1 MRMLIQDTLT
11 SPDSTAG
18 GALVPLLNVFGIDA
32 SLLARRGVEALFIL
46 LLAWVAVRIARVLTS
61 RFERRFAP
69 EPGIERDEDALRAKT
84 LAQLLNSVITVAV
97 VVAALLTILNLFI
110 PIGPLL
116 AGVGV
121 LGLAFSFGAQ
131 SLVKDVISG
140 FFMLLEN
147 QFVVGDIVELGG
159 KGGVVERMSLRM
171 VALRDVEGVLHMI
184 PNGAINSVSNRTRGW
199 ARAIV
204 DVGVA
209 YKENVDEV
217 MRVARSVLE
226 EFYGD
231 PEWRPR
237 LTAEPAVW
245 GVQALAESSV
255 DIRVIA
261 DTKPGKQWEVKR
273 ELHRRL
279 KNRFDAEG
287 IEIPFPQRTL
297 HVRGTNTLPTIEQHR

>member
-1 MRMLIQDTLT
+1 MFMQDSSATADTTT
-11 SPDSTAG
+11 SGILA
-18 GALVPLLNVFGIDA
+18 PLLRAIDIDA
-32 SLLARRGVEALFIL
+32 ALLVRTGLEAAVIL
-46 LLAWVAVRIARVLTS
+46 LLAWIALRVARVLTG
-61 RFERRFAP
+61 RFERKFTLEVGA
-69 EPGIERDEDALRAKT
+69 ERDEDALRART
-84 LAQLLNSVITVAV
+84 MTQLLNSVITVIV

-159 KGGVVERMSLRM
+159 KSGVVERMSLRM
-171 VALRDVEGVLHMI
+171 VAIRDVEGVLHMI
-184 PNGAINSVSNRTRGW
+184 PNGTIDSVSNKTRGW
-199 ARAIV
+199 ARAVI

-209 YKENVDEV
+209 YKEDVDEV
-217 MRVARSVLE
+217 IRVSRSVLE
-226 EFYGD
+226 EFWSD
-231 PEWRPR
+231 PEWRSR
-237 LTAEPAVW
+237 LAAEPAVW

-261 DTKPGKQWEVKR
+261 DTKPGRQWDVKR
-273 ELHRRL
+273 ELNRRL
-279 KNRFDAEG
+279 KKRFDSEG
-287 IEIPFPQRTL
+287 IEIPFPQRTV
-297 HVRGTNTLPTIEQHR
+297 HVRKVGPPLDMRSPS

>member
-1 MRMLIQDTLT
+1 MLIQDTLS
-11 SPDSTAG
+11 SPDTTAN
-18 GALVPLLNVFGIDA
+18 GALVPLLRVFDIDT
-32 SLLARRGVEALFIL
+32 SLMARKGVEALAIL
-46 LLAWVAVRIARVLTS
+46 LLAWVALRIARVLTG
-61 RFERRFAP
+61 RFERQFAP
-69 EPGIERDEDALRAKT
+69 EPGAERDEDALRAKT

-97 VVAALLTILNLFI
+97 VVAAVLTILNLFI

-159 KGGVVERMSLRM
+159 KGGVVERMTLRM
-171 VALRDVEGVLHMI
+171 VAIRDVEGVLHMI
-184 PNGAINSVSNRTRGW
+184 PNGAIDSVSNRTRGW

-217 MRVARSVLE
+217 MKVARSVLE
-226 EFYGD
+226 EFYSD
-231 PEWRPR
+231 QEWRPR

-255 DIRVIA
+255 DIRLIA

-279 KNRFDAEG
+279 KNRFDSEG

-297 HVRGTNTLPTIEQHR
+297 HVRSVNALRLGE